1 MKDKNI
7 RRVIGQVQEECN
19 TLHTAILLEI
29 TSEETTGLHVNTHGR
44 EDNRKV
50 LLVIIVDTLRRL
62 LDQTGLTTD
71 LRGNL
76 VVWKTS
82 GREDGDLLSSGNGVH
97 GIDGGNSGRD
107 HFFGVDLFERKEQS
121 SATGRKHPSPGI
133 HTLEYGLIG

>member
-1 MKDKNI
+1 MGGI
-7 RRVIGQVQEECN
+7 RGIIGQVQKQGHS
-19 TLHTAILLEI
+19 LHTAILLEV
-29 TSEETTGLHVNTHGR
+29 TSKETTGFHVNTHGS
-44 EDNRKV
+44 EDNREV

-82 GREDGDLLSSGNGVH
+82 GGEDGDLLSSGNGVH
-97 GIDGGNSGRD
+97 GVDSGNTSRN

-121 SATGRKHPSPGI
+121 SATGIKHSFPGI